1 VNDLHW
7 LILTITIVFDL
18 LFSVLRASLLNTR
31 PVQLVSL
38 RANNAK
44 GVEKTLLLLE
54 KKRLRVV
61 LRITMILIHFILSAI
76 IGWVV
81 LVSIP
86 QLNPGFVFMIIV
98 ISALLIM
105 LLEFGLE
112 GIVLKAPERWAVRL
126 TPVGTV
132 LSVIVSPLAAILMG
146 LLGSPE
152 VLQQRLGPVTEEE
165 LKSWVTSGQAQGSLE
180 KGEREM
186 IYSIFQF
193 GETLSREIMVPR
205 IDLTALEVTSSIEE
219 AIDVFN
225 KSGHSR
231 IPVYEETI
239 DDIIGLLYAK
249 DLLSVDPERD
259 NIQGIRPLLRK
270 AFFIPESKNVDELL
284 REMQARGV
292 HLVIVVDEYGGTAGL
307 VTLEDIVEEI
317 VGEIRDEYDQAEEL
331 EFQKISDD
339 EYLFSGRIDLDDVY
353 DILGVD
359 LTDDVSDTL
368 GGYIYGQIGRVPV
381 GGEQIKVD
389 GWVLTV
395 QIVSGRRI
403 RKINANRV
411 LYETEEEEKN
421 GH

>member
-1 VNDLHW
+1 MNNFSWYFLG
-7 LILTITIVFDL
+7 ITVVFDL
-18 LFSVLRASLLNTR
+18 LFSVLRSSVLNTR
-31 PVQLVSL
+31 PLNLVGLSET
-38 RANNAK
+38 NPK
-44 GVEKTLLLLE
+44 GVERTLVLLE
-54 KKRLRVV
+54 KKRLRVI
-61 LRITMILIHFILSAI
+61 LRISMILVHFFVCAVVAWMTMGLFLSTPL
-76 IGWVV
+76 WLVV
-81 LVSIP
+81 LV
-86 QLNPGFVFMIIV
+86 VFAT
-98 ISALLIM
+98 ALVLL
-105 LLEFGLE
+105 LLEFALE

-126 TPVGTV
+126 APVGII
-132 LSVIVSPLAAILMG
+132 LSTLLSPLAAFLMG

-165 LKSWVTSGQAQGSLE
+165 LKSWVESGKVQGSLE

-205 IDLTALEVTSSIEE
+205 IDITALEVTSSIEE
-219 AIDVFN
+219 AIDLFK

-231 IPVYEETI
+231 VPVFEESI

-249 DLLSVDPERD
+249 DLLSVSPERD
-259 NIQGIRPLLRK
+259 NIEGIRPLLRK

-292 HLVIVVDEYGGTAGL
+292 HLVVVVDEYGGTAGL

-317 VGEIRDEYDQAEEL
+317 VGEIRDEYDQGEEL
-331 EFQKISDD
+331 EYQQISEN

-389 GWVLTV
+389 GWMLTV
-395 QIVSGRRI
+395 QLVSGRRI
-403 RKINANRV
+403 RKVLANRIV
-411 LYETEEEEKN
+411 PVEEHEETEN
-421 GH
+421 D

>member
-1 VNDLHW
+1 MNDLHW
-7 LILTITIVFDL
+7 LILALTIVFDL

-31 PVQLVSL
+31 PMQLVGLGVS
-38 RANNAK
+38 NAR

-81 LVSIP
+81 LVSLP
-86 QLNPGFVFMIIV
+86 QLNLGFVFLIIV

-126 TPVGTV
+126 TPVGNI
-132 LSVIVSPLAAILMG
+132 LSVIVAPLAAILMG

-317 VGEIRDEYDQAEEL
+317 VGEIRDEYDQGEEL

-403 RKINANRV
+403 RKITANRV
-411 LYETEEEEKN
+411 LYEAEEEE
-421 GH
+421 

>member
-1 VNDLHW
+1 M
-7 LILTITIVFDL
+7 
-18 LFSVLRASLLNTR
+18 
-31 PVQLVSL
+31 QLVGLGVS
-38 RANNAK
+38 NAR

-86 QLNPGFVFMIIV
+86 QLNLGFVFLIIV

-126 TPVGTV
+126 TPVGNV
-132 LSVIVSPLAAILMG
+132 LSVIVAPLAAILMG

-219 AIDVFN
+219 AIGVFN

-317 VGEIRDEYDQAEEL
+317 VGEIRDEYDQGEEL

-403 RKINANRV
+403 RKITANRV
-411 LYETEEEEKN
+411 LYEAEEEE
-421 GH
+421 

>member
-1 VNDLHW
+1 MNDLHW
-7 LILTITIVFDL
+7 LILTLTIVFDL

-31 PVQLVSL
+31 PVQLVGLS
-38 RANNAK
+38 AHNAK
-44 GVEKTLLLLE
+44 GVEKTLILLE

-86 QLNPGFVFMIIV
+86 QINLGFVFLIIV
-98 ISALLIM
+98 ISALLLM

-126 TPVGTV
+126 TPVGNV
-132 LSVIVSPLAAILMG
+132 LSVIVAPLAAILMG

-205 IDLTALEVTSSIEE
+205 IDLTALEVTSTIEE

-270 AFFIPESKNVDELL
+270 PFFIPESKNVDELL

-307 VTLEDIVEEI
+307 ATLEDIVEEI
-317 VGEIRDEYDQAEEL
+317 VGEIRDEYDQGEEL
-331 EFQKISDD
+331 EFQKITDD

-411 LYETEEEEKN
+411 MYVTEDEEKN
-421 GH
+421 EH

>member
-1 VNDLHW
+1 MNDLHW
-7 LILTITIVFDL
+7 LILVLTIVFDL

-31 PVQLVSL
+31 PMQLVGL
-38 RANNAK
+38 GAHNAT

-61 LRITMILIHFILSAI
+61 LRITMVLIHFILAAV

-81 LVSIP
+81 IVSVP
-86 QLNPGFVFMIIV
+86 QINLGFVFLIIL
-98 ISALLIM
+98 IASLLVM
-105 LLEFGLE
+105 LLEFWLE

-126 TPVGTV
+126 TPVGNV
-132 LSVIVSPLAAILMG
+132 LSAIVAPLAAILMG

-205 IDLTALEVTSSIEE
+205 IDLTALEVTSSLEE

-259 NIQGIRPLLRK
+259 NNQDIRPLLRK
-270 AFFIPESKNVDELL
+270 AYFIPESKNVDELL

-317 VGEIRDEYDQAEEL
+317 VGEIRDEYDQGEEL

-339 EYLFSGRIDLDDVY
+339 EYLFSGRIDLDNVY

-389 GWVLTV
+389 GWMLTV
-395 QIVSGRRI
+395 QNVSGRRI

-411 LYETEEEEKN
+411 LYAAEDKEKN
-421 GH
+421 DH

>member
-1 VNDLHW
+1 MNDLHW
-7 LILTITIVFDL
+7 LILALTIVFDL

-31 PVQLVSL
+31 PMQLVGLGVS
-38 RANNAK
+38 NAR

-86 QLNPGFVFMIIV
+86 QLNLGFVFLIIV

-126 TPVGTV
+126 TPVGNV
-132 LSVIVSPLAAILMG
+132 LSVIVAPLAAILMG

-219 AIDVFN
+219 AIGVFN

-317 VGEIRDEYDQAEEL
+317 VGEIRDEYDQGEEL

-403 RKINANRV
+403 RKITANRV
-411 LYETEEEEKN
+411 LYEAEEEE
-421 GH
+421 

>member
-1 VNDLHW
+1 VNDLRW
-7 LILTITIVFDL
+7 LILALTIVFDL

-31 PVQLVSL
+31 PVQLVGL
-38 RANNAK
+38 GAHNAK
-44 GVEKTLLLLE
+44 GVEKTLILLE

-81 LVSIP
+81 LVSVP
-86 QLNPGFVFMIIV
+86 QLNLGFVFLIIV

-112 GIVLKAPERWAVRL
+112 GIVLKAPERWAMRL
-126 TPVGTV
+126 TPVGNV
-132 LSVIVSPLAAILMG
+132 LSVLVAPLAAILMG

-317 VGEIRDEYDQAEEL
+317 VGEIRDEYDQGEEL

-411 LYETEEEEKN
+411 MYVTEEEEKN

>member
-1 VNDLHW
+1 MV
-7 LILTITIVFDL
+7 
-18 LFSVLRASLLNTR
+18 
-31 PVQLVSL
+31 
-38 RANNAK
+38 
-44 GVEKTLLLLE
+44 
-54 KKRLRVV
+54 
-61 LRITMILIHFILSAI
+61 LIHFILAAI
-76 IGWVV
+76 VGWVV
-81 LVSIP
+81 LLSIP
-86 QLNPGFVFMIIV
+86 GVNWGFVFLIIV
-98 ISALLIM
+98 LSSLFVL
-105 LLEFGLE
+105 LLEFWLE
-112 GIVLKAPERWAVRL
+112 GIVLKAPEQWAMRL
-126 TPVGTV
+126 TPIGNGV
-132 LSVIVSPLAAILMG
+132 SVMFMPLAAILMG

-165 LKSWVTSGQAQGSLE
+165 LKSWVAAGQAQGNLE

-193 GETLSREIMVPR
+193 GETLSREVMVPR
-205 IDLTALEVTSSIEE
+205 IDLTALEATSTIEE

-259 NIQGIRPLLRK
+259 NVQGIRPLLRK

-317 VGEIRDEYDQAEEL
+317 VGEIRDEYDQGEEL

-339 EYLFSGRIDLDDVY
+339 EYLFSGRIDLDNVY

-403 RKINANRV
+403 RKITANRI
-411 LYETEEEEKN
+411 LYVAENEENNE
-421 GH
+421 H